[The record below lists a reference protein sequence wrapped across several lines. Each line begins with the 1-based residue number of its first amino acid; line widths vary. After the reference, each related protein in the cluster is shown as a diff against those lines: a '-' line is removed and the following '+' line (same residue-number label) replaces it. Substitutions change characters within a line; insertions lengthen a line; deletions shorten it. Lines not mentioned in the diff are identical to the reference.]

1 MAEESSKKEIPEVK
15 KDQNL
20 KVTDAKEHVDKENI
34 PAAAEGKN
42 TEKENQ
48 QKDTSKKTP
57 CNSGKHGR
65 FSNCNPMKE
74 KQISEENHHFPG
86 FFGRYQ
92 NDCCHPY
99 YFRSGWNTF
108 SDHSNCS
115 CHQKD
120 NSKDKESKDSKTEN
134 LNQSKHEECHADS
147 SCHMGRHFGN
157 HNFSNHSEN
166 FDQFRRPHFSDIP
179 PSFNRPGHHGF
190 PGRGNSFEV
199 PCFYG
204 GPNHFISPDC
214 DDMSNYFDRPCMYGG
229 PDHFM
234 NPWQF
239 NAPWQ
244 SHRRG
249 PFDIPCHYGGPDH
262 FVDPRYFQRPNYEYN
277 CHPSENSFF
286 QMPRQTHDSSY
297 SPKEW
302 HFDSHRHFGRPENF
316 GQHGPFHQR
325 FEKSQDKAD
334 FTWNSRYDR
343 PPFDHFSHH
352 PRHPFFRRFSKLNTP
367 IEDRP
372 IFKEFDFC

>member
-1 MAEESSKKEIPEVK
+1 MAEKSGKKEIPEVN

-34 PAAAEGKN
+34 PAAAEEKN
-42 TEKENQ
+42 TE
-48 QKDTSKKTP
+48 KDTSKKTP
-57 CNSGKHGR
+57 CNSWKHGK

-74 KQISEENHHFPG
+74 RQISEGSHQFPG
-86 FFGRYQ
+86 FFGQYQ
-92 NDCCHPY
+92 NDCCHPN

-108 SDHSNCS
+108 PDHSNCF
-115 CHQKD
+115 CHEKD
-120 NSKDKESKDSKTEN
+120 NSKDKECEDSKTEN
-134 LNQSKHEECHADS
+134 LNRSKHDEFHADS

-157 HNFSNHSEN
+157 HNFPNHSEH
-166 FDQFRRPHFSDIP
+166 FDQFRRPHYSDIP
-179 PSFNRPGHHGF
+179 PFFSRRGHHDS
-190 PGRGNSFEV
+190 PGRGNHFEV

-204 GPNHFISPDC
+204 GPNHYLDC
-214 DDMSNYFDRPCMYGG
+214 HDAPYYFNTPSMYGG

-244 SHRRG
+244 SHTRG
-249 PFDIPCHYGGPDH
+249 HFNTPCYYGGPDH
-262 FVDPRYFQRPNYEYN
+262 FVGPKFFQRPNYEYN

-286 QMPRQTHDSSY
+286 QMPRQKHDSSY

-302 HFDSHRHFGRPENF
+302 HFDSYRHFGKPENF
-316 GQHGPFHQR
+316 GQHGPFHQS
-325 FEKSQDKAD
+325 FEKGQDKAD
-334 FTWNSRYDR
+334 FTWNCRYDR
-343 PPFDHFSHH
+343 PPFDHFSRHH
-352 PRHPFFRRFSKLNTP
+352 PRHHFSRRFSKLNTP